1 MRIIAGKAKGTRL
14 VPPRDKSVRPTLDR
28 VREALFSIL
37 GSDIEGALFLDLF
50 AGTGANGIE
59 ALSRGAAHCDFVDS
73 DSRSLELIREN
84 LKKTGFVDS
93 AGVFQ
98 ADIPDGSVSLRSLRA
113 PYDIIFADPPRDFC
127 RETELFTMIHDLKLL
142 KADGKFVLECPS
154 KSKRDVSYYRFS
166 TIRSAKYGDTTLAFF
181 ELSTHPDK

>member
-14 VPPRDKSVRPTLDR
+14 APPRDKSVRPTLDR

-37 GSDIEGALFLDLF
+37 GPDIDGALFLDIF

-59 ALSRGAAHCDFVDS
+59 ALSRGAAHCDFVDT
-73 DSRSLELIREN
+73 DLRSLELIREN
-84 LKKTGFVDS
+84 LKKTGFIES

-98 ADIPDGSVSLRSLRA
+98 ADIPDRSSSLKSPWA

-127 RETELFTMIHDLKLL
+127 RQTELFAMIHDLKLL
-142 KADGKFVLECPS
+142 KADGKFVIECPT
-154 KSKRDVSYYRFS
+154 KSKLDASDDGFS
-166 TIRSAKYGDTTLAFF
+166 TIRSAKYGDTTLVFF
-181 ELSTHPDK
+181 ELSTPCHE